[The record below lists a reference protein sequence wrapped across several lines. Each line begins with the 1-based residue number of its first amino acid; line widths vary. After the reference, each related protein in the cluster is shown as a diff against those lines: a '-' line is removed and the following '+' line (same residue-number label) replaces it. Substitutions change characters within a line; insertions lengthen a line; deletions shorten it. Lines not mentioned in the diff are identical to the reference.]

1 MTIISDTTPIISLI
15 KINCLDLLRK
25 LFGKVAIPEAV
36 YRELTTNILF
46 KNEADIIKSSNF
58 LEIVSVKNRKALE
71 VLQVASGL
79 DDGESEAIIL
89 ADELNSDVLIID
101 ERKGRK
107 VAEKL
112 GIKIVG
118 TIGVLL
124 QAHNEKMI
132 TTVEVKEYLN
142 QLKNSNIRLSDLL
155 IQEILSLL
163 WELVFSNLILSYG
176 MNIFYNFFIALNLIL
191 KRNYNLLQI
200 T

>member
-1 MTIISDTTPIISLI
+1 M
-15 KINCLDLLRK
+15 
-25 LFGKVAIPEAV
+25 
-36 YRELTTNILF
+36 
-46 KNEADIIKSSNF
+46 
-58 LEIVSVKNRKALE
+58 
-71 VLQVASGL
+71 QVASGL

-163 WELVFSNLILSYG
+163 WELVF
-176 MNIFYNFFIALNLIL
+176 
-191 KRNYNLLQI
+191 QI
-200 T
+200 